1 MSHSE
6 ADLKALT
13 VVKLKELLAARS
25 LPVTGKKDE
34 LIARLLSNSDAPL
47 TADSTGPASATDEPD
62 GTGLSGTAEASAAA
76 TGESERSAG
85 QTGEALGKGPAVEAA
100 GAAGDA
106 TESAAPAAN
115 GDAPAAP
122 APTAEEAAA
131 AQAQVDADKLA
142 AARLEEDKRAARAAR
157 FGNAAP
163 SAEAAAPKEGD
174 ESAEAKKKRAERF
187 GLEVDAGKKDEAKGD
202 DKLNKSLAALDAP
215 LGSNKR
221 QREPKKPLATSKTN
235 PQGDKSVAGAAAET
249 KARAGKV
256 DARSAAAEPA
266 AAVAADPELKKKLE
280 EEEEKKRK
288 RAARFA
294 PPAAE
299 EPQEKKTKI
308 DA

>member
-47 TADSTGPASATDEPD
+47 TADSTGPTSATDEPD

-85 QTGEALGKGPAVEAA
+85 QTGEALGQGAAADEAA
-100 GAAGDA
+100 AGGEAATDSATTNGDA
-106 TESAAPAAN
+106 
-115 GDAPAAP
+115 APAAP

-131 AQAQVDADKLA
+131 AQAQVDADKVA

-174 ESAEAKKKRAERF
+174 ESVEAKKKRAERF
-187 GLEVDAGKKDEAKGD
+187 GLEVDAGNKDVKGD

-221 QREPKKPLATSKTN
+221 QREPKKPLATYKTN
-235 PQGDKSVAGAAAET
+235 PQGEKSVAGAAAET
-249 KARAGKV
+249 KGGKV
-256 DARSAAAEPA
+256 DAKSAAAEPA

-288 RAARFA
+288 RAARFG

-299 EPQEKKTKI
+299 EPQEKKAKV